1 MNVCGKTIVETI
13 KDFLPPPTP
22 LIVEQT
28 SSSPPDQDQHDHQ
41 QKKKE
46 KENKKKLAPPFSL
59 LKPIPKLLI
68 LCDDLDLSPLSCRLQ
83 RSGGPKGH
91 NGIRSLISAS
101 ASPSSCNNS
110 KDFWRFWIGIGRP
123 PGEGL
128 ERGKGVSQWVLGP
141 LSREEVEAVEL
152 NQEEGG
158 GRGGVVLERA
168 WKEVLKIGFEEEGI

>member
-28 SSSPPDQDQHDHQ
+28 SSSPPDQ
-41 QKKKE
+41 QKK
-46 KENKKKLAPPFSL
+46 KENKKKLAPPSSL
-59 LKPIPKLLI
+59 LRPIPKLLI

-101 ASPSSCNNS
+101 SASSSSSNNS

-152 NQEEGG
+152 NEGE
-158 GRGGVVLERA
+158 GGVVLERA

>member
-28 SSSPPDQDQHDHQ
+28 SSSPLDQDQHHHQ
-41 QKKKE
+41 QKK
-46 KENKKKLAPPFSL
+46 KENKKKLAPPSL

-68 LCDDLDLSPLSCRLQ
+68 LCDDLDLTPLSCRLQ

-101 ASPSSCNNS
+101 ASSINNS

-152 NQEEGG
+152 NEEEG

-168 WKEVLKIGFEEEGI
+168 WKEVLKIGFEEEGIWIFPL